1 MILIVEGFVT
11 KTTRSVTVKLES
23 NQVQNHS
30 NHSSLNHSSRHSLF
44 FKLEDEYDGS
54 MAFMGNS
61 FTFAIDRRGNMLQR
75 QRRRLFLF
83 CSLTIFVIFCLL
95 WLNSFNCFNY
105 FERTIISNNIKSSVD
120 YNKIDELAYFNPFI
134 FIGGIPRSGTTL
146 MRAMLD
152 AHPDVRCGEE
162 TRIIPRVLA
171 LRAQWKKSEKEWRRL
186 QEAGVNEKVINSAIS
201 SFIVNVI
208 IGHGDP
214 APRLCNKDPFTLKS
228 TVYLSELFPKAKFIF
243 MIRDGRATV
252 HSIISRKITITG
264 FDLNDFK
271 QCLQKWNAGIEVM
284 NEQCKQVGEEKCLK
298 VYYEQLVL
306 HPEQEMRKI
315 LDFLNLPWNMSV
327 LHHEMFI
334 GNKISLSKTERSTD
348 QVIKPVNLDAL
359 SKWVGKIPEDVVNQ
373 MDEIAP
379 MLKVLGYDP
388 NANPPNYGKADDFV
402 RIKTEQIHKD
412 EQKWYDKARELVID
426 PEKLQKPQQ
435 EGDTSNQNN
444 LTALAG

>member
-1 MILIVEGFVT
+1 
-11 KTTRSVTVKLES
+11 
-23 NQVQNHS
+23 
-30 NHSSLNHSSRHSLF
+30 
-44 FKLEDEYDGS
+44 
-54 MAFMGNS
+54 
-61 FTFAIDRRGNMLQR
+61 MLQR
-75 QRRRLFLF
+75 QRRRIFFF
-83 CSLTIFVIFCLL
+83 CALTIFVIFCLL
-95 WLNSFNCFNY
+95 WINSCFNM
-105 FERTIISNNIKSSVD
+105 ERNVTNNIKSVD
-120 YNKIDELAYFNPFI
+120 FNNKIDELGVSNPFI

-162 TRIIPRVLA
+162 TRVIPRVLA

-186 QEAGVNEKVINSAIS
+186 QEAGVDEKVINSAIS
-201 SFIVNVI
+201 AFIVNVI

-228 TVYLSELFPKAKFIF
+228 TIYLSELFPKAKFIF
-243 MIRDGRATV
+243 LIRDGRATV

-284 NEQCKQVGEEKCLK
+284 NEQCKQVGEEKCIK

-315 LDFLNLPWNMSV
+315 LTFLNLPWNISV

-379 MLKVLGYDP
+379 MLRVLGYDP

-402 RIKTEQIHKD
+402 RIKTEQIHKE
-412 EQKWYDKARELVID
+412 EQKWYNKAKEMVID
-426 PEKLQKPQQ
+426 PERLQRPQQ
-435 EGDTSNQNN
+435 DSDTPIKNN
-444 LTALAG
+444 VTILAG

>member
-1 MILIVEGFVT
+1 
-11 KTTRSVTVKLES
+11 
-23 NQVQNHS
+23 
-30 NHSSLNHSSRHSLF
+30 
-44 FKLEDEYDGS
+44 
-54 MAFMGNS
+54 
-61 FTFAIDRRGNMLQR
+61 MLQR

-105 FERTIISNNIKSSVD
+105 FERTIISNAVRSSVD

-334 GNKISLSKTERSTD
+334 GNKISISKTERSTD

-412 EQKWYDKARELVID
+412 EQKWYNKAKELVID
-426 PEKLQKPQQ
+426 PEKLQKPHQ
-435 EGDTSNQNN
+435 ENEASNQNN

>member
-1 MILIVEGFVT
+1 
-11 KTTRSVTVKLES
+11 
-23 NQVQNHS
+23 
-30 NHSSLNHSSRHSLF
+30 
-44 FKLEDEYDGS
+44 
-54 MAFMGNS
+54 
-61 FTFAIDRRGNMLQR
+61 
-75 QRRRLFLF
+75 
-83 CSLTIFVIFCLL
+83 
-95 WLNSFNCFNY
+95 
-105 FERTIISNNIKSSVD
+105 
-120 YNKIDELAYFNPFI
+120 
-134 FIGGIPRSGTTL
+134 
-146 MRAMLD
+146 
-152 AHPDVRCGEE
+152 
-162 TRIIPRVLA
+162 
-171 LRAQWKKSEKEWRRL
+171 
-186 QEAGVNEKVINSAIS
+186 EAGVNEKVINSAIS

-315 LDFLNLPWNMSV
+315 LDFLSLPWNMSV

-444 LTALAG
+444 LTALAGYFFRVSLHCVHKISFADIL